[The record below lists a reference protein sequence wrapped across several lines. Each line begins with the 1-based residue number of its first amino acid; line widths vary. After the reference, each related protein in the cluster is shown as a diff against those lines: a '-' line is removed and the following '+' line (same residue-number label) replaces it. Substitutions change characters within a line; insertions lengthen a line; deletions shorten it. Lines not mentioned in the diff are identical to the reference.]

1 MNILVV
7 CQLYYP
13 EPFRVDDV
21 CEHLVSLG
29 HNVTVVTGL
38 PNYPIG
44 RIYDGY
50 RHGKKRDEIINGVK
64 VHRCFTIGRR
74 SGVLFRVLNYY
85 SFAISSTLY
94 SLRIKDDFDM
104 VFVYQLSPVM
114 MANAG
119 IAYKRKHNKKMVLYC
134 LDLWPESLISG
145 GIKKDSLPYK
155 YFDKVSRRIYTQADE
170 ILISSRSFKQY
181 FMERFDIDE
190 SKIVYAPQYAEDLF
204 STVKDEKDNNET
216 IDLVFAGN
224 IGKAQ
229 DVKTIIKAA
238 ALVENERIRF
248 HIVGDGSEF
257 ENVKNLSRKLKLNNV
272 TFYGRCPVEEMP
284 KFYEMAD
291 AMLVTLEK
299 IPVISLTL
307 PGKIQSYMAAG
318 KPIIGAIDGETP
330 LVIKEAEC
338 GFCVAAENAEMLA
351 KVIEDYSRISTEEKS
366 LLGANAKKYY
376 DLHFTKK
383 AYFEKLLES
392 FDNVN
397 SAN

>member
-29 HNVTVVTGL
+29 HNVTVITGL
-38 PNYPIG
+38 PNYPMG

-50 RHGKKRDEIINGVK
+50 RNGQKRDEIINGVN

-74 SGVLFRVLNYY
+74 NGILFRVLNYY

-94 SLRIKDDFDM
+94 SLRIKDDFDI

-119 IAYKRKHNKKMVLYC
+119 IAYKRKHDKKMVLYC

-145 GIKKDSLPYK
+145 GIKNGSLPYK
-155 YFDKVSRRIYTQADE
+155 IFDKISKKIYTQADE
-170 ILISSRSFKQY
+170 ILITSRSFKQY
-181 FMERFDIDE
+181 FVEHFNIGE
-190 SKIVYAPQYAEDLF
+190 SKIIYAPQYAEDLF
-204 STVKDEKDNNET
+204 SNVKNENNNKQTVDF
-216 IDLVFAGN
+216 VFAGN

-229 DVKTIIKAA
+229 DVKTIVEAA
-238 ALVENERIRF
+238 ALVENEHIRF

-257 ENVKNLSRKLKLNNV
+257 ENVKNLSLELKLNNI
-272 TFYGRCPVEEMP
+272 TFYGRRPVEEMP

-291 AMLVTLEK
+291 AMLIVGK
-299 IPVISLTL
+299 DPVIAATL
-307 PGKIQSYMAAG
+307 PGKVQSYMAAG

-330 LVIKEAEC
+330 LVINQAEC
-338 GFCVAAENAEMLA
+338 GFCVAAEDVKMLA
-351 KVIEDYSRISTEEKS
+351 KKIDEFSRISAEKKN
-366 LLGANAKKYY
+366 LLGVNAKKYY
-376 DLHFTKK
+376 DLHFSKK
-383 AYFEKLLES
+383 AFFEKLLNS
-392 FDNVN
+392 FDSVRNET
-397 SAN
+397 